1 MLAPQK
7 VAFQVALVVAFLL
20 PSSWAGQQSRSS
32 AGAIP
37 EGWYAYP
44 ENKLNAWP
52 QNSTWSPCP
61 SVSLI
66 DWQVSTE
73 GDAVRITKLLNDR
86 TSIQNRSEQWPLP
99 RLLKHE
105 QGMPGQT
112 VRAGL
117 KSVLHFKND
126 WLLAYDGGEW
136 GGGLWLTN
144 DDGSETKRILSDN
157 VREMIPI
164 DDGVLVLS
172 GLSHMVIDFG
182 NAFIFSNPDGM
193 NISLQHAVHLDG
205 EPSGYAKELNGSV
218 LFVTTYRLCRITKS
232 GELQTLIGFP
242 RWSPHVFTNSMV
254 ITPDGSI
261 FIGMRMFVLRLRK
274 TSDGYRTEWLLP
286 NECGPK

>member
-7 VAFQVALVVAFLL
+7 FAFQLVLAVAFLS
-20 PSSWAGQQSRSS
+20 PSLRVGQPSRSS

-37 EGWYAYP
+37 EGWYVYP
-44 ENKLNAWP
+44 EDELNKWP
-52 QNSTWSPCP
+52 ANSTWSPCP
-61 SVSLI
+61 SDSLT
-66 DWQVSTE
+66 DWQVSSE
-73 GDAVRITKLLNDR
+73 GDSVKITKLASDR
-86 TSIQNRSEQWPLP
+86 ASKLKKEEELPLP

-105 QGMPGQT
+105 QGMPGST

-126 WLLAYDGGEW
+126 WLLAYDLGEW

-144 DDGSETKRILSDN
+144 EDGSETKRILSDN

-164 DDGVLVLS
+164 DEGVLVLS
-172 GLSHMVIDFG
+172 GLAHITINFG

-205 EPSGYAKELNGSV
+205 EPSGYAKEPNGSV
-218 LFVTTYRLCRITKS
+218 LFVTTYGLCRITKS
-232 GELQTLIGFP
+232 GELQRLTGLPG
-242 RWSPHVFTNSMV
+242 WSQHAFTNSMV

-261 FIGMRMFVLRLRK
+261 FMGMRMFVLRLRK
-274 TSDGYRTEWLLP
+274 NSDRYRTEWLLP
-286 NECGPK
+286 KECR

>member
-7 VAFQVALVVAFLL
+7 FAFQVALVVAFLL
-20 PSSWAGQQSRSS
+20 PSSRMGQESRSP

-52 QNSTWSPCP
+52 KNSTWSPCP
-61 SVSLI
+61 SVSLT
-66 DWQVSTE
+66 DWRVSTE

-86 TSIQNRSEQWPLP
+86 TSIQNRSEQLPLP
-99 RLLKHE
+99 PLLKLE

-157 VREMIPI
+157 VREMISI

-172 GLSHMVIDFG
+172 GLSHIVIDFG
-182 NAFIFSNPDGM
+182 NAFIFSNPNGM

-205 EPSGYAKELNGSV
+205 EPSGYAQEPNGSV
-218 LFVTTYRLCRITKS
+218 LFVTTYGLCRITKS
-232 GELQTLIGFP
+232 GELQRLGGFSNG
-242 RWSPHVFTNSMV
+242 SPWAFTNSMV
-254 ITPDGSI
+254 ITSDGSI
-261 FIGMRMFVLRLRK
+261 FIGTRMFVVRLLK
-274 TSDGYRTEWLLP
+274 DSDRYTEEWLLP
-286 NECGPK
+286 KECR